1 MKNKKEIL
9 GFILKKFFKL
19 ITLLIALCIVTF
31 IMLEKSPLD
40 PVQAYVGADLTVTQE
55 QRDNIAEYWGVNKP
69 PLERFSSWFKAI
81 AKGDLGRSM
90 IYRRDVVDVISE
102 RFMASLALML
112 VAWVVSGVLGFIL
125 GIVSGINEG
134 KFIDKFIRGYCY
146 VLISTPTFWIGILLI
161 IIFSVKLK
169 LFPTGLGVPIGVLS
183 DEVTISSL
191 IKHLTLPALTL
202 SILGI
207 SRVTLFTRQKLIEIL
222 NSDFILF
229 AKARGENTRQLV
241 IRHGLRNIALPAITE
256 QFASFSELF
265 GGIALAETVFSYPGL
280 GTATTAAGL
289 NGDVPLL
296 LGIAIFSAIFVFVG
310 NFIANILY
318 GVLDPRLKE
327 GKYNG

>member
-55 QRDNIAEYWGVNKP
+55 QRDNIAEYWGLNKP